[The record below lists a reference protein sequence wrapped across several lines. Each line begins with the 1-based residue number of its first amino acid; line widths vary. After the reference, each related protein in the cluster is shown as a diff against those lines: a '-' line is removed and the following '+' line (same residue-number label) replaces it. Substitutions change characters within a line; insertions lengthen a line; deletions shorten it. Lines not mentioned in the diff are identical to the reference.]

1 VSCLPTT
8 PPSALLLRTRSRR
21 RRRRTG
27 SPRRSGGAGRR
38 RRAGSSLPLG
48 GVSELEGHVERVHRR
63 SRADR
68 DAGDR
73 REIRLLE
80 ERIALDVL
88 HEVGDGVGIQPATID
103 RDHAAAHAEVIEPD
117 QIRKIL
123 ADLIHDAH
131 RALLALLE
139 VVDQIDA
146 LLQAVLAL
154 LILLDFLDDGLEA
167 LRLGLFDGDGL
178 LSVSELALLEEPP
191 SAADQDAENQTAD
204 DQNVVQVAGSAAGS

>member
-1 VSCLPTT
+1 
-8 PPSALLLRTRSRR
+8 
-21 RRRRTG
+21 
-27 SPRRSGGAGRR
+27 
-38 RRAGSSLPLG
+38 
-48 GVSELEGHVERVHRR
+48 
-63 SRADR
+63 
-68 DAGDR
+68 
-73 REIRLLE
+73 
-80 ERIALDVL
+80 
-88 HEVGDGVGIQPATID
+88 

-191 SAADQDAENQTAD
+191 SAANQDAENQTAD
-204 DQNVVQVAGSAAGS
+204 DQNVVQVAGSAAGSGSGGDDTGSNPGSPDRPPFPHQVDLDQASPNFLMARPTAMAML